1 MISLQDMFSVGDRPL
16 RDRTWA
22 VWYAVNMSY
31 LILAHLEL
39 QFKQYTRW
47 CPPSSKWVPCITYKA
62 QWNWTYEPTLDSWIN
77 LAKFMGHHPVD
88 IVAMVEKQPE
98 DLEIFDSVF
107 SLERYSSVRIGNQ
120 HLMSSQPCSQSM
132 EWEYVNWTN
141 KKNSGTILTWELNM
155 RVHIPPVP
163 SGKLT

>member
-1 MISLQDMFSVGDRPL
+1 MISLQHMFSVGDRPL

-62 QWNWTYEPTLDSWIN
+62 QWNWTYESTLDSWIN

-98 DLEIFDSVF
+98 DLEDFDSVF
-107 SLERYSSVRIGNQ
+107 SLERYSSVWIGNQ
-120 HLMSSQPCSQSM
+120 HLMNSSTMQPEHGIGILQL
-132 EWEYVNWTN
+132 
-141 KKNSGTILTWELNM
+141 KQQKNSGMILTWELNM